1 MVFPE
6 NLIMREFIRSSSPGP
21 TIGLPGTGISKT
33 GTRKHEQ
40 HLRDCLLP
48 AGDKYCSL
56 VHSSASSSSY
66 SFTCENMFNLPV
78 LTI

>member
-1 MVFPE
+1 MAFPE
-6 NLIMREFIRSSSPGP
+6 NLIMREFVRSSSPGP

-33 GTRKHEQ
+33 GTRKHV
-40 HLRDCLLP
+40 LP